1 MAGGLYRSNNHYD
14 PIEEEIKRNAR
25 RIKKE
30 KEAKEEQQQLIED
43 NFAKEKDKDRLLSE
57 EEVIDQVINGKKIKK
72 DKDGS
77 LAEKLGKKELNEQE
91 AKNAKTQFNPRLIA
105 RLYPNEVEKI
115 GKLFDYEYELND
127 DGSIKTRENQDG
139 SISKVYK
146 RNSDG
151 SKVITNV
158 VDWDDEVKYDLRRGK
173 ETYDSY
179 ITSVG
184 QRESIDEQ
192 TIIRDKAL
200 KELAGIILHDAIDA
214 QVSDMEIVQYQ
225 HFGVVRF
232 TDGPDS
238 WYVKRLL
245 YKSSVDPLITI
256 IKDMAGMKIKLSNE
270 REPQTNGSIVLGNTN
285 FRVATGASQYGM
297 FIDLRR
303 QGKLFES
310 LDDLDF
316 PDLVKHE
323 FRRDLRAKDGLIIV
337 GGPVGSGK
345 TTLMT
350 TGLIERLKET
360 NGSIKIMSLEKP
372 IETPTPGI
380 IQEDIDDSYGLTWS
394 NAIQASLRMAPTI
407 LRVGE
412 VNEEPAAR
420 AIVRAA
426 NSGIVALTTMHIKS
440 ALEVFETLK
449 DYNISEN
456 DIKNSLRLVVY
467 LNRVPKL
474 CPHCMKKSSV
484 ALHANDNNWIKN
496 RLNDSRS
503 GAVGEI
509 AYRNP
514 DGCEICRRG
523 QNDKSLYGTLGKV
536 GIYELLRVNKPLLRI
551 WRKYSQ
557 YDNYVLRD
565 MLLHPER
572 IHFDDPDANNENKE
586 LTKNNEPYNDEDS
599 PVSGLMFYPLQRDIL
614 DKLKNFEIDIDTAK
628 YLLNE

>member
-1 MAGGLYRSNNHYD
+1 MGLYRDQDNFYD
-14 PIEEEIKRNAR
+14 PLDDEIRRNSK

-30 KEAKEEQQQLIED
+30 KED
-43 NFAKEKDKDRLLSE
+43 KEKETQLRDNLYTNKFNEEALPTE
-57 EEVIDQVINGKKIKK
+57 EEVINQVINGKKITKK
-72 DKDGS
+72 DKTFS
-77 LAEKLGKKELNEQE
+77 EQIGKKVLNEAE
-91 AKNAKTQFNPRLIA
+91 INDAKSKFNPRQIDK
-105 RLYPNEVEKI
+105 LYPDEVQKI
-115 GKLFDYEYELND
+115 GKLFDYDYKEDEYGNPILEKDIN
-127 DGSIKTRENQDG
+127 G
-139 SISKVYK
+139 KVNKVFQY
-146 RNSDG
+146 NSDG
-151 SKVITNV
+151 SKRIKNV
-158 VDWDDEVKYDLRRGK
+158 VDWDENIQYDIKRGI
-173 ETYDSY
+173 ETYDAY
-179 ITSVG
+179 ISSVN

-192 TIIRDKAL
+192 TIIRDKDL
-200 KELAGIILHDAIDA
+200 KELVGKILHDAIEEE
-214 QVSDMEIVQYQ
+214 VSDMEIVQYQ

-232 TDGPDS
+232 TTGPDS

-245 YKSSVDPLITI
+245 YKSAVDPIITI
-256 IKDMAGMKIKLSNE
+256 IKDMAGMGIKLSE
-270 REPQTNGSIVLGNTN
+270 ARKPQTNGSIVIKNTN
-285 FRVATGASQYGM
+285 FRIATGASQYGM

-303 QGKLFES
+303 QGELFES

-316 PDLVKHE
+316 PELVKEE

-380 IQEDIDDSYGLTWS
+380 IQEDIDDAYGLTWS

-412 VNEEPAAR
+412 VNEEPAAK

-426 NSGIVALTTMHIKS
+426 NSGIIALTTLHIKS

-456 DIKNSLRLVVY
+456 DIKNSLRLVIY
-467 LNRVPKL
+467 LNRVPRL
-474 CPHCMKKSSV
+474 CPHCMIKQSI
-484 ALHANDNNWIKN
+484 ALHQADNKWIKN
-496 RLNDSRS
+496 RLNDNTS
-503 GAVGEI
+503 GSVGEI
-509 AYRNP
+509 AFRNP
-514 DGCEICRRG
+514 EGCQYCRAG

-551 WRKYSQ
+551 WRKYNK
-557 YDNYVLRD
+557 YDVYVLRD

-572 IHFDDPDANNENKE
+572 INFDGPNSEFENKE
-586 LTKNNEPYNDEDS
+586 LTTNDTPTEDQED
-599 PVSGLMFYPLQRDIL
+599 PISGLMFYPLQRDIL
-614 DKLKNFEIDIDTAK
+614 NKLKNFEIDIETAK